1 MTGWMIIGISFSY
14 LLLLFGIAYWAEKH
28 KKRYINFFHSPYIY
42 ALSLAVYCS
51 AWTFYG
57 SIGRV
62 ETHGLDFLTTYL
74 GPVIVAPLFGI
85 VLKKMIRI
93 AKTQGI
99 STVADFISARY
110 GKSSFLG
117 LLVSV
122 ISLLGVIPYI
132 SLQIKAIAS
141 SLSIVL
147 SDHVVVGST
156 AYIPLYITIFLAV
169 FVLIYG
175 NRHIDSTRQHIG
187 MVTAV
192 AFESIIK
199 LMAFLTAG
207 IFICYGLFNGLG
219 DIFSKGINLPVYP
232 QLTALS
238 KDNSYINWFSMT
250 MLAFFAV
257 LLLPRQF
264 QLGVVENIH
273 EKQVDK
279 AMWIF
284 PIYLLIINFFVLPI
298 ALAGFLYFDGQ
309 PYDADYTLLLLP
321 LKVSQP
327 WIVILVYLGGFS
339 AATGM
344 IIVETIALAV
354 MLSNN
359 ILMPIIVAIK
369 PFKRF
374 FLENAQDRVSF
385 IRKFSIVLVLILAY
399 GYYRSIAHSFR
410 LSELG
415 HISFVAIIQFAPSL
429 LLGMFWKDA
438 TKMGAKVGLMVGF
451 GIWFYTLI
459 VPSLVEIDWL
469 PVQIVQEGIFGLGFL
484 KPSSLF
490 GLVALDKIPHAVF
503 WSMTMNLLT
512 FAVVSVYSKKGEL
525 EAIQAE
531 LFVDV
536 FKYYPSFVPAIE
548 NKGTD
553 NTLLTNNTSE
563 AEALY
568 KERGPLST
576 LLETFFG
583 RAETAK
589 LFAEFQQQHSDNLAP
604 LGNRSFYYFVEQR
617 LSGII
622 GSASAK
628 VMMASLVSDHHI
640 EIQEV
645 VEMVRESQKLISL
658 NKELIETTAQLKRAT
673 EALASANRQL
683 QEADERKNEFL
694 YTITHELRTPLTSI
708 RAFSEILYDHPDLEE
723 EQRTGFLQAMISE
736 IERLSRLITQV
747 LDLERLDIIKEGLN
761 LQPLKVD
768 TFISESVLAVS
779 QLKAGRNIKFDVT
792 VDPAIVEETMADI
805 DLLKQVMINL
815 LSNAVKFCDQQ
826 GGRIGV
832 SAWQESAKIIF
843 EVTDNGSGIEEDHYD
858 KVFEKFYQAE
868 RANQGNVDVGSG
880 LGLAISKKIVER
892 HGGRIWIAA
901 SGKAET
907 SFRFYIPL
915 PN

>member
-14 LLLLFGIAYWAEKH
+14 LLLLFGIAHWAEKH
-28 KKRYINFFHSPYIY
+28 KKRYLNFFHSPYIY

-62 ETHGLDFLTTYL
+62 DTDGLDFLTTYL
-74 GPVIVAPLFGI
+74 GPVIAAPLFGI

-93 AKTQGI
+93 SKTQGI

-117 LLVSV
+117 VLVSV

-147 SDHVVVGST
+147 SDYALIGST

-192 AFESIIK
+192 AFESIVK

-207 IFICYGLFNGLG
+207 IFICYGLFNGLD
-219 DIFSKGINLPVYP
+219 DIFSRGIDLPVYP

-250 MLAFFAV
+250 VLAFFAV

-309 PYDADYTLLLLP
+309 SYDADYTLLLLP
-321 LKVSQP
+321 LKASQP

-344 IIVETIALAV
+344 IIVETTALAV

-359 ILMPIIVAIK
+359 ILMPLVVAIK
-369 PFKRF
+369 PLKRF
-374 FLENAQDRVSF
+374 VLKNAQDRLRS
-385 IRKFSIVLVLILAY
+385 IRKFSIVLILILAY
-399 GYYRSIAHSFR
+399 GYYRSIAHSFK

-429 LLGMFWKDA
+429 LIGMFWKDA
-438 TKMGAKVGLMVGF
+438 TKIGAKVGLIVGF
-451 GIWFYTLI
+451 LVWFYTLI
-459 VPSLVEIDWL
+459 VPSLVEINRL
-469 PVQIVQEGIFGLGFL
+469 PQQIVEEGIFGLSFL
-484 KPSSLF
+484 KPASLF
-490 GLVALDKIPHAVF
+490 GLTTLDTIPHAVF
-503 WSMTMNLLT
+503 WSMTLNLLS
-512 FAVVSVYSKKGEL
+512 FIAVSVYTKKDAL
-525 EAIQAE
+525 ETIQAE
-531 LFVDV
+531 LFVEV
-536 FKYYPSFVPAIE
+536 FKYYPTFVRGTE
-548 NKGTD
+548 SKGADDPLMIDKGAET
-553 NTLLTNNTSE
+553 
-563 AEALY
+563 EALY
-568 KERGPLST
+568 SERGPLST

-583 RAETAK
+583 KAETVK
-589 LFAEFQQQHSDNLAP
+589 LFKEFQQQHSDNLAP

-628 VMMASLVSDHHI
+628 VMMASLGSDHHI
-640 EIQEV
+640 DLQEV
-645 VEMVRESQKLISL
+645 VEMVRESQQLISL
-658 NKELIETTAQLKRAT
+658 NKELTETTAQLKRAT
-673 EALASANRQL
+673 EALAAANQQL

-708 RAFSEILYDHPDLEE
+708 RAFAEILYDHPDLDD
-723 EQRTGFLQAMISE
+723 EQRREFLQAMTSE
-736 IERLSRLITQV
+736 IERLSRLITEV

-761 LQPLKVD
+761 LQPLRVD
-768 TFISESVLAVS
+768 AFISESVRAVS
-779 QLKAGRNIKFDVT
+779 QLKADRNIKFDVT

-826 GGRIGV
+826 SGHIGV
-832 SAWQESAKIIF
+832 NVWQESAKIVF
-843 EVTDNGSGIEEDHYD
+843 EVTDNGAGIEEELYD
-858 KVFEKFYQAE
+858 KVFEKFFQATQ
-868 RANQGNVDVGSG
+868 ANQGNAHVGSG

-892 HGGRIWIAA
+892 HGGRIWVAA
-901 SGKAET
+901 SGKAAT

-915 PN
+915 SN